1 MTTQFGKFQLLK
13 KIAAGGMAEI
23 HLAKQRGMEGFEKL
37 VVIKMILPNL
47 VSNNEFV
54 QMFLDEAR
62 LAAKLNHPNI
72 VQIFDMGKAG
82 GTFFI
87 AMEYIQGENLRAIV
101 KACRKSGRT
110 MPIEHTVKIISQAA
124 EGLYY
129 AHSKTDVAGNPLN
142 IVHRDI
148 SPQNIM
154 VSFDGVVKVVD
165 FGIAKAATQYQET
178 RAGVLKGKYSYMS
191 PEQCTGQPVDARSD
205 IFALGIVLWELA
217 TGTRLY
223 KQSSELMILKEI
235 TEGVVPPPRQI
246 NQQVPAELEAIILK
260 ALAKST
266 AHRFPDSLQMHLALE
281 EFLKNQQLTSSTVH
295 LSAFMRGLFP
305 DRLEMLQ
312 KLEEAQAS
320 GDSLQ
325 SFLFDDVA
333 FEEGSGTGGAQTPSQ
348 PSRASSTPG
357 SKPLYPRPTTGVSR
371 VGPLPS
377 GTPQP
382 RPLPTGTPR
391 PQPSP
396 ATHVAGPASRGER
409 RTRALLVTVLAVM
422 LLVVGGLGFLLWD
435 RLGGGGTVEPGTTDA
450 GAGPSAAGTGAIY
463 VTSIPDGGAVAIDG
477 NPRCTA
483 PCAVKEL
490 PVGSFLSLTVS
501 LPGHRPWTTQFKIE
515 DPADQRQFNARLE
528 VIGAAGKGSVQVFTD
543 PPGASVSVDGRPA
556 PGVTPLTVREL
567 EAGREHSLVASLKGR
582 TSWRQSFQVK
592 PDEVLRLEG
601 KLPQASVSPPPPG
614 AKTAVLS
621 FRSSPPGARFFVAGE
636 PVGASTQLDPG
647 RSYALGAK
655 LKGYEE
661 WTDLVEPKSGERRT
675 ITARLTRTGGE
686 EPRVPPPGGDAK
698 ARLTLDSE
706 PWSVVFLNGEKIGQT
721 PISDLVIPAGSH
733 QLRLVNGE
741 LNVSKTLT
749 IEAKPG
755 QVVRQRIEFGKG
767 TLVVKAKPWAHVF
780 IGARKLGT
788 TPFEPKELY
797 EGTYKVRLENPTV
810 QDSVTKT
817 VTIKAGQQALLEHDF
832 LAGQN

>member
-1 MTTQFGKFQLLK
+1 MGTQFGKFQLLK

-47 VSNNEFV
+47 VGNQEFV

-87 AMEYIQGENLRAIV
+87 AMEYIQGENLRSIV
-101 KACRKSGRT
+101 KTCRKAGRHL
-110 MPIEHTVKIISQAA
+110 PVEHAVKIISQAA

-129 AHSKTDVAGNPLN
+129 AHTKTDVAGNPLN

-154 VSFDGVVKVVD
+154 VSYDGVVKVVD

-246 NQQVPAELEAIILK
+246 NQQVPAELEAVILK
-260 ALAKST
+260 ALSKST
-266 AHRFPDSLQMHLALE
+266 STRFQDALQMHMALE
-281 EFLKNQQLTSSTVH
+281 EFLKNQKLTSSTVH

-305 DRLEMLQ
+305 DRLELLK
-312 KLEEAQAS
+312 KLEEVQAS

-333 FEEGSGTGGAQTPSQ
+333 FEEGSGTGGASTPSQ

-371 VGPLPS
+371 VGPLPRG

-382 RPLPTGTPR
+382 ALPPPGT
-391 PQPSP
+391 S
-396 ATHVAGPASRGER
+396 VGPAPQGDR
-409 RTRALLVTVLAVM
+409 RTRVLLVTVLAFM
-422 LLVVGGLGFLLWD
+422 LLVLGGLGYLLWD
-435 RLGGGGTVEPGTTDA
+435 RLGGGETVGPADADAGTVAPPTESG
-450 GAGPSAAGTGAIY
+450 SIY
-463 VTSIPDGGAVAIDG
+463 VTSIPDGGEVAIDG
-477 NPRCTA
+477 NARGKT
-483 PCAVKEL
+483 PCAVKDL
-490 PVGSFLSLTVS
+490 PLGTYITLTVTR
-501 LPGHRPWTTQFKIE
+501 PGFRPWTTQFKIE
-515 DPADQRQFNARLE
+515 DAKDQRQFNARLE
-528 VIGAAGKGSVQVFTD
+528 AVGAVGKGTLEVVTE
-543 PPGASVSVDGRPA
+543 PPGASVSVDGRA
-556 PGVTPLTVREL
+556 AAGVTPLSVRDL
-567 EAGREHSLVASLKGR
+567 DAGREHTLVASLRGR
-582 TSWRQSFQVK
+582 ASWRQTFQLK
-592 PDEVLRLEG
+592 PDEVLKLEG
-601 KLPQASVSPPPPG
+601 KLAPAAVTPPPPG
-614 AKTAVLS
+614 AKKAVYSL
-621 FRSSPPGARFFVAGE
+621 RSSPSGAKFTLDGA
-636 PVGASTQLDPG
+636 PVGSTIQLDPG
-647 RSYALGAK
+647 RTYALGAK
-655 LKGYEE
+655 LNGYEE
-661 WTDLVEPKSGERRT
+661 WTDLVEPNSGEKRT
-675 ITARLTRTGGE
+675 ITARLTRRGGE
-686 EPRVPPPGGDAK
+686 EPHPPPGDAK

-706 PWSVVFLNGEKIGQT
+706 PWAVVFLDGEKIGQT
-721 PISDLVIPAGSH
+721 PLSDLVIPAGNH
-733 QLRLVNGE
+733 QVRLVNGE
-741 LNVSKTLT
+741 LNASKTIS

-755 QVVRQRIEFGKG
+755 QVIRQRVEFGKG

-780 IGARKLGT
+780 IGTRKLGT

-810 QDSVTKT
+810 EDSITKT
-817 VTIKAGQQALLEHDF
+817 VTIKAGQQAVVEHDF